1 MEGEGEGLG
10 EEGLSVFVLAVEF
23 FAFVVSTVCVL
34 PASGRTSFSTF
45 LTGGGVGGEEL
56 DTRSLPDSFKESV
69 AGGSAVVFSS

>member
-34 PASGRTSFSTF
+34 PASGRTSF